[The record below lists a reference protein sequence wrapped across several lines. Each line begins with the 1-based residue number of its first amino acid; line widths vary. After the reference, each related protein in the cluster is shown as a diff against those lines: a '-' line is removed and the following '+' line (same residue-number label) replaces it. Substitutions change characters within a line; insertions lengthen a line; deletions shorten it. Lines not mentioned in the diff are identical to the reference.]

1 MDSSNGLREM
11 KDLSLDLFMGTRKNT
26 KYYDEKDSKRNAKI
40 MGLFSKELRRAN
52 KDYYS
57 K

>member
-11 KDLSLDLFMGTRKNT
+11 KDLSLDLFMGTRKNP
-26 KYYDEKDSKRNAKI
+26 KYYDERDAKRNAKI
-40 MGLFSKELRRAN
+40 MGLFSKELRRVN
-52 KDYYS
+52 KECYR